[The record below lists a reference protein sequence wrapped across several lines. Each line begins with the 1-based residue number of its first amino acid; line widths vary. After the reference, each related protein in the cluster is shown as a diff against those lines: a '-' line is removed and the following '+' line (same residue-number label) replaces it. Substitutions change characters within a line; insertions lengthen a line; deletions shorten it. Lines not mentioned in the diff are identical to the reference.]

1 MRLGQKRITEIF
13 HPGRILAHHRQQGRE
28 SDKRFNAGIPRLA
41 GNSLNGGIPFH
52 GGVILGPLHGLHDV
66 VRVGGGHQHL
76 RQQTVRIERDGGNP
90 LINLRLGV
98 GGGYRL
104 RGDWL
109 CGWSGCRR
117 SLRRRLRDRLW
128 STALHIECSRRRE

>member
-41 GNSLNGGIPFH
+41 GNCLNGGIPFH
-52 GGVILGPLHGLHDV
+52 GGVILGPLHRLHDV
-66 VRVGGGHQHL
+66 VRVGGSHQHL
-76 RQQTVRIERDGGNP
+76 RQQTVRVERDGGNP
-90 LINLRLGV
+90 LVNLRLGV
-98 GGGYRL
+98 GGGHRL
-104 RGDWL
+104 RGGG
-109 CGWSGCRR
+109 CGWRWRWRR
-117 SLRRRLRDRLW
+117 LRRRLSDRLW